1 MLGLKRGERPQDQK
15 IKGRRAGKVGLPLRV
30 LVVGAALVVP
40 DKQAGWRLGVLD
52 VVGKCVAPVLAK
64 LA

>member
-1 MLGLKRGERPQDQK
+1 MLGLKRGERLQDQK
-15 IKGRRAGKVGLPLRV
+15 IKGRRVGKAGLLLRV
-30 LVVGAALVVP
+30 LIVGAAPAVL
-40 DKQAGWRLGVLD
+40 DKQAGGRPGVLD